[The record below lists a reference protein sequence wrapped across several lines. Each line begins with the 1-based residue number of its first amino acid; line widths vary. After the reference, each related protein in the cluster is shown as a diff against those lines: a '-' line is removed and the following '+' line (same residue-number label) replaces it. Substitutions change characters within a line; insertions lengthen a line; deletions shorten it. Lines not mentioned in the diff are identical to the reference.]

1 MNHRFVLVAV
11 SLAVFALDHA
21 SSAQVAAG
29 GEQVSEK
36 RLAARGAFQDDRFGL
51 LIHWGIYSLL
61 GEGEWVMEHDKL
73 PLSEYDTLPPRLNP
87 TRFDAAAWVKLAK
100 DAGAKYIT
108 ITAKDHDGFCMF
120 DSRLTEFDIAQS
132 TPFHADPLKAL
143 AAACHEQ
150 KIKLFV
156 YYSLLDW
163 HHPDYFPLGKTG
175 KAAGREARGDWKRYV
190 AYYQGQIRELCTGY
204 GAIGGVWLD
213 GCWDRPDALWDL
225 AGTYRMIHD
234 LQPGALVGN
243 DHRAAPSPGEDFQ
256 IFDQDP
262 RGELP
267 AGSTAA
273 RPGTLL
279 PMELCMTINRSWGF
293 NSQDRN
299 YKSSDAIIRALVRAA
314 GKGANLLLNIAARPD
329 GSIDHEASQRLL
341 EVGAWLK
348 THGETIYGTRRGP
361 VESQS
366 WGVSTI
372 KGARGDQR
380 IYLHILNPKAGLPIV
395 FDRSLSWTPF
405 LFGKTTP
412 LRMNRKPGVL
422 ELNLPDV
429 EPAPVDTIVV
439 LEPEA
444 TSRAR

>member
-1 MNHRFVLVAV
+1 MP
-11 SLAVFALDHA
+11 
-21 SSAQVAAG
+21 
-29 GEQVSEK
+29 EK

-108 ITAKDHDGFCMF
+108 FTAKDHDGFCMF

-163 HHPDYFPLGKTG
+163 HHSDYFPLGKTG
-175 KAAGREARGDWKRYV
+175 KAAGRESRGDWKRYV

-204 GAIGGVWLD
+204 GEIGGVWLD

-234 LQPGALVGN
+234 LQPARWWEMTIARRPLRVRTFRSSTRT
-243 DHRAAPSPGEDFQ
+243 RAAA
-256 IFDQDP
+256 P
-262 RGELP
+262 RRVDGFEARTDLP
-267 AGSTAA
+267 
-273 RPGTLL
+273 L
-279 PMELCMTINRSWGF
+279 ELCMTINRSWGF

-299 YKSSDAIIRALVRAA
+299 YKSSDAIIRRWSRRPE
-314 GKGANLLLNIAARPD
+314 KG
-329 GSIDHEASQRLL
+329 Q
-341 EVGAWLK
+341 
-348 THGETIYGTRRGP
+348 T
-361 VESQS
+361 
-366 WGVSTI
+366 
-372 KGARGDQR
+372 
-380 IYLHILNPKAGLPIV
+380 
-395 FDRSLSWTPF
+395 FF
-405 LFGKTTP
+405 
-412 LRMNRKPGVL
+412 
-422 ELNLPDV
+422 
-429 EPAPVDTIVV
+429 
-439 LEPEA
+439 
-444 TSRAR
+444 